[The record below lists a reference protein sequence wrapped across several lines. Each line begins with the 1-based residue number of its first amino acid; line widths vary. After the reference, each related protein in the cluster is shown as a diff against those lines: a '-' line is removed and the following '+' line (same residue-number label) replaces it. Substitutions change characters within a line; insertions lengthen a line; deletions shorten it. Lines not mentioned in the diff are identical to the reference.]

1 VINKVILIGYVG
13 KDPVI
18 KDFETG
24 KLANFTLATTEKG
37 FTTRDGKDIPE
48 RTEWHMITASNGLAG
63 VIEKHV
69 HKGSQLYIEGKL
81 KTRSW
86 EADGVTKHITE
97 VVCATMKMLGG
108 KKPESGGFSSGDNE
122 PAKEQP
128 AKEQP
133 ACEEEDTLPF

>member
-1 VINKVILIGYVG
+1 MINKVILIGYVG

-97 VVCATMKMLGG
+97 VVCATMKMLGE